1 MHLNRSTFSTSSWQQ
16 SMTDQNHHIH
26 HNKLLLAK
34 SLPDRPQTEYNNKS
48 LSIQEVLPLDN
59 EEEPDGLIFDD
70 AVM

>member
-1 MHLNRSTFSTSSWQQ
+1 
-16 SMTDQNHHIH
+16 MTDQNHHIH